1 MGVGCVRFR
10 QLEELPFELIGAQI
24 ASTDV
29 DAFVEW
35 ARSARSTRR

>member
-1 MGVGCVRFR
+1 MVPTGPRGR
-10 QLEELPFELIGAQI
+10 LELIGTQI